1 MTEAQKKIFF
11 ISSKDGLVLN
21 YRYLGFSKVQYCI
34 LELHTCK
41 FMQHWLNWG
50 RKEYMFQYLLST
62 IVLDFMGFSFHK
74 KDKFDVVK
82 VTIEE
87 G

>member
-1 MTEAQKKIFF
+1 
-11 ISSKDGLVLN
+11 
-21 YRYLGFSKVQYCI
+21 
-34 LELHTCK
+34 
-41 FMQHWLNWG
+41 
-50 RKEYMFQYLLST
+50 MFQYLLST
-62 IVLDFMGFSFHK
+62 IVLDFMGFPFYK